1 MATEVQ
7 TRTGRCATH
16 GSVQGTRELPKV
28 GFPPLITAITRAIA
42 QRRPFTCPECGEAV
56 ETDS

>member
-16 GSVQGTRELPKV
+16 GSVQATRELPKV
-28 GFPPLITAITRAIA
+28 GFPPLFTTIMRAIA
-42 QRRPFTCPECGEAV
+42 QRRPFTCPECGAAV
-56 ETDS
+56 ETG

>member
-16 GSVQGTRELPKV
+16 GSVQATRELPRV
-28 GFPPLITAITRAIA
+28 GFPPLFTTIMRAIA
-42 QRRPFTCPECGEAV
+42 QRRLFTCPECGAAV
-56 ETDS
+56 DTD

>member
-28 GFPPLITAITRAIA
+28 GFPPLITIVWRAIA
-42 QRRPFTCPECGEAV
+42 QRRPFTCPECGAPV
-56 ETDS
+56 ETD